1 MNINWRTKMKT
12 ITNDDLKQ
20 FSKRSK
26 ITSFVDSI
34 VPIILFVD
42 ILIMTFV
49 SFGSIY
55 LILKNYEII

>member
-1 MNINWRTKMKT
+1 MKT